1 MNLLNF
7 HVHAIALP
15 PRLNAIIIL
24 VALGRIGAGV
34 VGMRIA
40 YVLTSLGMGG
50 AERQVVA
57 VAERMKARGHAVAL
71 ILLRQR
77 QPEEWPATVD
87 LVCLEMRKTPV
98 SFLAGLLRARRW
110 LRDFRPEL
118 IHSHVFPA
126 NMAARLLKMLY
137 PEATV
142 LSTVHNVYEG
152 SWLRMLAYRLSDG
165 LSRRTAFVSQAAAD
179 RYARLKAVPARKAS
193 VLTNGIDLA
202 EFAPSVERRAQ
213 LRARM
218 GVGEE
223 FVWLAAGRI
232 VPAKDFPN
240 LLRAFARV
248 RGEIPEA
255 RLWVAG
261 EAFGAGAEAIQAQ
274 AAELGASVRWLGL
287 RRDMPALLDAADGFV
302 LASAWEGMPLVAGE
316 AMAMEKPVAA
326 TDVGGVRELVGEAG
340 VMVPAKNPEAL
351 ADAMLEMMRRT
362 DEERGALGR
371 AARERIT
378 ARFSIDAKADEWEA
392 LYRGVLEAKR

>member
-1 MNLLNF
+1 MF
-7 HVHAIALP
+7 SVP
-15 PRLNAIIIL
+15 
-24 VALGRIGAGV
+24 LGRIGAGG

-40 YVLTSLGMGG
+40 YMLTSLGIGG

-57 VAERMKARGHAVAL
+57 LAERMKVRGHAVVL
-71 ILLRQR
+71 ILLRER
-77 QPEEWPATVD
+77 QPEEWPTTVD
-87 LVCLEMRKTPV
+87 LVCLEMRKTPA
-98 SFLAGLLRARRW
+98 SFIAGLLRARRW

-126 NMAARLLKMLY
+126 NMAARLLRISL
-137 PEATV
+137 PAAV

-152 SWLRMLAYRLSDG
+152 SWPRMLAYRLTDG
-165 LSRRTAFVSQAAAD
+165 LSRRTAFVSQAAAE
-179 RYARLKAVPARKAS
+179 RFVRLKAVPARKAS
-193 VLTNGIDLA
+193 VFTNGIDLA
-202 EFAPSVERRAQ
+202 EFAPNAERRAL

-255 RLWVAG
+255 QLWIAG
-261 EAFGAGAEAIQAQ
+261 EALGAGSETIQAQ
-274 AAELGASVRWLGL
+274 AAEWGASIRRLGL

-302 LASAWEGMPLVAGE
+302 LASAWEGMPLVVGE
-316 AMAMEKPVAA
+316 AMAMEKPVVA

-340 VMVPAKNPEAL
+340 VIVPAKNPEAL
-351 ADAMLEMMRRT
+351 AEAMLEMMRST
-362 DEERGALGR
+362 PEAHGALGR
-371 AARERIT
+371 MARKRIAT
-378 ARFSIDAKADEWEA
+378 CFSIDAKADEWEA
-392 LYRGVLEAKR
+392 LYRAVLEKKR